1 MRMCC
6 SLSGC
11 ADVCVAARTCVWLR
25 GRVCGCADVCVAA
38 RTCVWLRGRVRDRR
52 QGFWS
57 GPQGTERTRATLR

>member
-25 GRVCGCADVCVAA
+25 GRVCGCADVCVTAG
-38 RTCVWLRGRVRDRR
+38 RGSGAGRR
-52 QGFWS
+52 GLSGQGQRC
-57 GPQGTERTRATLR
+57 GELIANCD

>member
-1 MRMCC
+1 M
-6 SLSGC
+6 
-11 ADVCVAARTCVWLR
+11 AARTCVWLR